1 MARGLNKVILIGN
14 LGRDPEL
21 RRTSSGAAVCT
32 LNLATN
38 ASYTDRDGNRVDTT
52 EWHRVVV
59 WGRMAE
65 TCDAYLQAGR
75 RVYVEGSLQTRTWE
89 DREGRSRTT
98 TEVKARRVDFLDA
111 RSSSD
116 TPEHPPSVP
125 TSANA

>member
-65 TCDAYLQAGR
+65 TCDAYLKAGR

-125 TSANA
+125 ASANA

>member
-65 TCDAYLQAGR
+65 TCDAYLKAGR

>member
-125 TSANA
+125 ASANA

>member
-65 TCDAYLQAGR
+65 TCDAYLKAGR

-89 DREGRSRTT
+89 DGEGRSRTT

-125 TSANA
+125 ASANA